1 VPFFLSGGNAFAE
14 GIGEKLTPLDL
25 PDAWYVV
32 LMPPVAVPT
41 REVFASPELTAD
53 SKIVKISR
61 FSRGFGVNDLE
72 PIVRHLHPVVAAHLD
87 WLSQHGPA
95 KMSGSGACVFA
106 EFDTEAQ
113 AASVLAR
120 RPDGMEGFV
129 AKGLAR
135 HPIVGLLERARQ
147 DG

>member
-1 VPFFLSGGNAFAE
+1 
-14 GIGEKLTPLDL
+14 
-25 PDAWYVV
+25 
-32 LMPPVAVPT
+32 
-41 REVFASPELTAD
+41 
-53 SKIVKISR
+53 
-61 FSRGFGVNDLE
+61 
-72 PIVRHLHPVVAAHLD
+72 
-87 WLSQHGPA
+87 
-95 KMSGSGACVFA
+95 MSGSGACVFA